1 MKHIICYSGGH
12 SSAICAIEVCRRYGK
27 ENVILL
33 NHNINSNVED
43 EDIKRFK
50 KEIADYLGLEITF
63 ANYNEILDEEKM
75 PNQFEISIK
84 KKGFKGKNNTEF
96 CTYELKTKPFYKYL
110 QNKFSDKKC
119 VVYYGFDDD
128 EFKRVERR
136 KTILN
141 DIQIMSDFPLALW
154 TSKNFNKFKMYLTK
168 KGRNA
173 EAIMRIE
180 NFIDTSDF
188 ERTILSTKEI
198 GIEPPNV
205 YNVWK
210 HANCIGCLK
219 AGKQHWYC
227 VYVNRNDVF
236 EEAKKAEKIIGY
248 SIIKGVFL
256 EDLEKDFEKMKKN
269 GVPATEKI
277 PSNLFWKTAKRYT
290 KKNSEDLFPCEC
302 WS

>member
-1 MKHIICYSGGH
+1 MKHIICFSGGQA
-12 SSAICAIEVCRRYGK
+12 SAICAIEVVRKYGN

-33 NHNINSNVED
+33 NHNINSKVENK
-43 EDIKRFK
+43 DIKRFK
-50 KEIADYLGLEITF
+50 KEIADFLGLKITY
-63 ANYNEILDEEKM
+63 ANYNGILNDNEI

-110 QNKFSDKKC
+110 KDNFPDNNC
-119 VVYYGFDDD
+119 IVYYGFDEK

-141 DIQIMSDFPLALW
+141 DIQILSDFPLALW
-154 TSKNFNKFKMYLTK
+154 TSTNFESFKNYLIK
-168 KGRNA
+168 KGKNA
-173 EAIMRIE
+173 NAIIKIE

-188 ERTILSTKEI
+188 ERTIFSTNEVNIK
-198 GIEPPNV
+198 PPNV
-205 YNVWK
+205 YEVWK

-227 VYVNRNDVF
+227 VYVNRNDIF
-236 EEAKKAEKIIGY
+236 EEAKEAEKIIGY
-248 SIIKGVFL
+248 SIMKSVFL
-256 EDLEKDFEKMKKN
+256 KDLENDFEKMKKS
-269 GVPATEKI
+269 GVPANEKI
-277 PSNLFWKTAKRYT
+277 ASNIFWKTASIYT
-290 KKNSEDLFPCEC
+290 KKSSEDLFPCEC